1 MFRLTTVL
9 RNIQNNNVNI
19 SENTNLTRI
28 WACVGFV
35 FFCFLSVSFN
45 GRYTIQLIPF
55 SSREERILF

>member
-28 WACVGFV
+28 LACVGFV

-45 GRYTIQLIPF
+45 GRYVIHQNPCR
-55 SSREERILF
+55 SSG